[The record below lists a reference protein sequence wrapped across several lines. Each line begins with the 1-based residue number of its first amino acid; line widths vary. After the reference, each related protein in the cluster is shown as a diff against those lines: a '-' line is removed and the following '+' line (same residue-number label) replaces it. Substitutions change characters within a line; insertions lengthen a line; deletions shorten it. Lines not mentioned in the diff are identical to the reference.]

1 MIRTDPDLP
10 ETGRLA
16 WLARRL
22 NRINETLR
30 SLQPVNTPETTVSH
44 TALGTSRRVKES
56 EKTISSG
63 DEDDG
68 ARWA

>member
-1 MIRTDPDLP
+1 MQIDPDLP

-22 NRINETLR
+22 NRIYAVLR
-30 SLQPVNTPETTVSH
+30 SLQPVNNPDMRTGH
-44 TALGTSRRVKES
+44 TALGVTQRP
-56 EKTISSG
+56 KTEPGAKSG
-63 DEDDG
+63 GDDDGGG

>member
-1 MIRTDPDLP
+1 MIRIDTDLP

-22 NRINETLR
+22 NHINEALR
-30 SLQPVNTPETTVSH
+30 SLQPVNTPDIKVTH
-44 TALGTSRRVKES
+44 TAIGTSHRS
-56 EKTISSG
+56 ETSGNAVSDG

>member
-1 MIRTDPDLP
+1 MIRIDPDLP

-22 NRINETLR
+22 NRIYEALR
-30 SLQPVNTPETTVSH
+30 SLQPVNTPETNVTHS
-44 TALGTSRRVKES
+44 AIGTSVKTKPTGKSES
-56 EKTISSG
+56 G
-63 DEDDG
+63 ADDDNG

>member
-1 MIRTDPDLP
+1 MNIDPDLP

-22 NRINETLR
+22 NRIYAVLR
-30 SLQPVNTPETTVSH
+30 SLQPVNTPDTNTSH
-44 TALGTSRRVKES
+44 TVLGVTRRPRAG
-56 EKTISSG
+56 KTTG
-63 DEDDG
+63 AAGKDDE

>member
-1 MIRTDPDLP
+1 MNLDPDLP

-22 NRINETLR
+22 NHVNAHLR
-30 SLQPVNTPETTVSH
+30 SLQPVSTPEELITH
-44 TALGTSRRVKES
+44 TALGVVRRIKPGS
-56 EKTISSG
+56 KGSAIG
-63 DEDDG
+63 EDDG